1 MNFKE
6 QLKIDIQ
13 KTLSKLNIQKELNE
27 IIIEVPKVPVN
38 GDYSTNVAL
47 TLSSILHSS
56 PRQIAEQILDN
67 FQSDIVKK
75 IEIAGPGFINFF
87 MKEDYLFNIL
97 NDVITMDKNYGRSN
111 IGSGKKINVE
121 YVSVNPTGIM
131 HVGHGRGAT
140 YGDNLSRILSFTGYD
155 VTKEYF
161 INDAGN
167 QMYNLG
173 ISIKERY
180 KELLGMPSSLPEDG
194 YHGKEI
200 ITIASE
206 IKEKYQDTKI
216 NEEIEFFK
224 QYGLKYLL
232 NQIKVDLDKYR
243 VNFDVWTSEQT
254 LYDLGRVEEVMT
266 SLRKSNNCYINE
278 NALWLKTTP
287 YGDEKDRVLVKS
299 DGNYTYLVPDIAYHA
314 YKYSRNFDEL
324 IDILGADHHGY
335 VPRLKASLEILGY
348 DTSKLDV
355 KILQMVR
362 IIKDGEEIKLSKRTG
377 KTITLNDLIDEA
389 GVNATRYFF
398 SSKSIDT
405 QMDFNLDIATKENN
419 ENPVYYIEY
428 ANARISSI
436 LRKNK
441 EYKIESKEKYMYLD
455 NELTYNILN
464 KLCEFKDVVEN
475 ASNKRLPHL
484 IANYVYEL
492 AGKFHNY
499 YSNVQIVTDNKE
511 ETEEHL
517 LLIKAI
523 KIVINNSLNL
533 LGIIP
538 RDEM

>member
-1 MNFKE
+1 MNMKD
-6 QLKIDIQ
+6 QLKLDIQ
-13 KTLSKLNIQKELNE
+13 QALLKLNIQKETNDIMIE
-27 IIIEVPKVPVN
+27 IPKTPVN
-38 GDYSTNVAL
+38 GDYSTNIAL
-47 TLSSILHSS
+47 TLSSLLHTS
-56 PRQIAEQILDN
+56 PKEIATQIMNN
-67 FQSDIVKK
+67 FQSKIVKK
-75 IEIAGPGFINFF
+75 MEVAGPGFINFF
-87 MKEDYLFNIL
+87 IKEDCLFQVLEDIIKL
-97 NDVITMDKNYGRSN
+97 KKNYGKSN
-111 IGSGKKINVE
+111 IGAGKKVNVE

-180 KELLGMPSSLPEDG
+180 KELLGIDSSLPEDG

-200 ITIASE
+200 ITIASQIQE
-206 IKEKYQDTKI
+206 EYQDTKL
-216 NEEIEFFK
+216 NEDIEFFK

-232 NQIKVDLDKYR
+232 NQIKIDLDKYR

-254 LYDLGRVEEVMT
+254 LYNEGRIEEVMMA
-266 SLRKSNNCYINE
+266 LRKNNQCYISE
-278 NALWLKTTP
+278 NALWLKTSL

-335 VPRLKASLEILGY
+335 VPRLKASLQILGY
-348 DTSKLDV
+348 DVNKLDV

-441 EYKIESKEKYMYLD
+441 NYKTEPKEKYMYLD

-464 KLCEFKDVVEN
+464 KLYEFKDVVEN

-499 YSNVQIVTDNKE
+499 YSNIQLVTDNEE

-517 LLIKAI
+517 LLIQAI
-523 KIVINNSLNL
+523 QIVINNSLNL